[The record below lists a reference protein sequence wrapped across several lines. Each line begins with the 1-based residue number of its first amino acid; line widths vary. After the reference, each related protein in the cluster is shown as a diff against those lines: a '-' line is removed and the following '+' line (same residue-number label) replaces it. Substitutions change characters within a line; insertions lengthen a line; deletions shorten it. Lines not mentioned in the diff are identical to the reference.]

1 MAKTRHMDGISIHDL
16 RRRVEQLRTLDLRT
30 ITQEALATRV
40 ARLIHQYPFQTRP
53 WGVSGLYRA
62 RVNKPGALFS
72 NAGELWYPPRPG
84 LVTSPSRL
92 NRAGQIILYTANTP
106 NTAAIELGVEPGDAV
121 TVLVARTRSGAVE
134 QLTTAFIGLERS
146 LGPEAKALGPDDL
159 FRTASRFRDELGEG
173 NYKKWIL
180 IDEYLSDVFGTA
192 VPDGETHLYKPT
204 IALAELLLTAPN
216 VDAISYPS
224 VATNDHG
231 INVGMLPAKA
241 DAVFAPSE
249 AWVIDVGDLQR
260 HPDTGEHLMQVRFR
274 QRSSQIG
281 PDGVFHWCPEGEGID
296 QESIMRF
303 VRGRMELLKRWPTKP

>member
-1 MAKTRHMDGISIHDL
+1 MAKKRHMDGISIHDL
-16 RRRVEQLRTLDLRT
+16 RRRVEQFRTLDLRT

-62 RVNKPGALFS
+62 RVNAPGALFT
-72 NAGELWYPPRPG
+72 NAGELWYPPGPE
-84 LVTSPSRL
+84 LVTRPSRL
-92 NRAGQIILYTANTP
+92 NRAGQIILYAANTP

-121 TVLVARTRSGAVE
+121 TVLVARTRSGTVE

-146 LGPEAKALGPDDL
+146 LALEAKALGPDDL
-159 FRTASRFRDELGEG
+159 FRTASRFREELGEG

-180 IDEYLSDVFGTA
+180 LDDYLSDAFGTA

-204 IALAELLLTAPN
+204 IALAELLFAAPN

-231 INVGMLPAKA
+231 INVGMLPAKV

-249 AWVIDVGDLQR
+249 AWVIDVGEREL
-260 HPDTGEHLMQVRFR
+260 HPDTGERLMRIHFR
-274 QRSSQIG
+274 QRSHEIG
-281 PDGVFHWCPEGEGID
+281 PDGLIRWRAEGDGID

-303 VRGRMELLKRWPTKP
+303 VRGRMELLSRWPTKP